1 MTSKIQ
7 DALAELHRLPGVKAT
22 ALVTND
28 GLVAAESLDQRF
40 GSDVVAGL
48 TSYLLM
54 TTNRCLDEGKL
65 GKTSQIIVHA
75 SNGKAILTTLDA
87 ACLVV
92 LFDQFADTA
101 RARKDVQEAA
111 QRIRRL
117 SRIA

>member
-1 MTSKIQ
+1 MSKIH
-7 DALAELHRLPGVKAT
+7 DAIAELHRLPGVKAS

-40 GSDVVAGL
+40 PSDVVAGL

-54 TTNRCLDEGKL
+54 TTNRCLEEGKL
-65 GKTSQIIVHA
+65 GKASQIVVQA
-75 SNGKAILTTLDA
+75 SNGKAILTTLDD

-92 LFDQFADTA
+92 LLDQFADATQA
-101 RARKDVQEAA
+101 KKDVQEAA